1 MHATAR
7 AAPARRQLRS
17 LSTRASCVSDL
28 PAASPHALAR
38 GLDAL
43 MKHSNSNV
51 VTHSRTST
59 AKFFFQELWSFDCS
73 FQLDVELNIPGRRES
88 LESWRL

>member
-59 AKFFFQELWSFDCS
+59 AKFFFQELWSFES
-73 FQLDVELNIPGRRES
+73 FRNFQEFSQNFRNLRNPAS
-88 LESWRL
+88 AW